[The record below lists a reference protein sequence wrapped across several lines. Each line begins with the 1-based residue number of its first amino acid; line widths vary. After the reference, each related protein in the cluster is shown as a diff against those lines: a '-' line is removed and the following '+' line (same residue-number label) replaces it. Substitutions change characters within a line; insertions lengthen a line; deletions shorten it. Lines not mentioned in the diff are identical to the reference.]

1 MSNSSCSLCTKS
13 LGIGLV
19 EVAWLPLDRPLR
31 ILTRGLW
38 FPASKVVNDGPQVL
52 DEDGVLGVEEVVHEQ
67 VVLEA
72 QVQPLPEVNL
82 VNEALITPRRPGVG
96 LDNARGLQIQQIQK
110 LLLVCQ
116 TFCCMGIT
124 LF

>member
-19 EVAWLPLDRPLR
+19 EVAWLPLDRPLC
-31 ILTRGLW
+31 ILTRGLG
-38 FPASKVVNDGPQVL
+38 FPAGKVVNDGPQVL
-52 DEDGVLGVEEVVHEQ
+52 DKDGVLGVEEVVHEQ

-82 VNEALITPRRPGVG
+82 VNEALVTPRRPGVG
-96 LDNARGLQIQQIQK
+96 LDITCGLQIQQIQK